1 MMKSTGL
8 RQQTFQNNIGSYVVH
23 SSLGFIPGDAK
34 CIVPQEGRVFSP
46 SLCLTNATEWDK
58 HYSELHDVLCH
69 NRVGLNNLGKEF
81 CLSELPNAYSAM
93 ICIPHD

>member
-8 RQQTFQNNIGSYVVH
+8 RQQTFKNKVGSYVVH

-34 CIVPQEGRVFSP
+34 CIAPQEGQVLSL
-46 SLCLTNATEWDK
+46 SLCLTNTTK
-58 HYSELHDVLCH
+58 RNNPYGKLHDALCH

-81 CLSELPNAYSAM
+81 CLKR
-93 ICIPHD
+93 